1 MEHKHN
7 GKSPSSTMHVG
18 PRWETFFCRLASPA
32 FATGLLS
39 SHHAQ
44 RVYHF
49 LSYDSTDC
57 EGKLILDNKVDS
69 PLRCNC
75 LIQIKQAG
83 VCAED
88 GGALIRL

>member
-1 MEHKHN
+1 L
-7 GKSPSSTMHVG
+7 SACFA
-18 PRWETFFCRLASPA
+18 RIRDWAA
-32 FATGLLS
+32 FQSAYG
-39 SHHAQ
+39 HAQ

-75 LIQIKQAG
+75 LIQIKQAR

-88 GGALIRL
+88 GGSLIRL